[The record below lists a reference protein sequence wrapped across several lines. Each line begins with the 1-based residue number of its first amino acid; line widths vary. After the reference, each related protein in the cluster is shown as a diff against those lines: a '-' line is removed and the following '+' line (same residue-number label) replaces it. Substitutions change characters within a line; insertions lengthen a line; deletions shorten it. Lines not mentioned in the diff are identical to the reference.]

1 MESGLGLVELKGN
14 IDVKRIAIYSF
25 SKLIFF
31 TLSHKAVILIFVSYF
46 FDNVDF
52 HWKLGLTAD
61 KSTDHGKLV
70 STCQATEY
78 E

>member
-14 IDVKRIAIYSF
+14 IDVKRIAIHSF

-31 TLSHKAVILIFVSYF
+31 TLSHKAVILIFASYF
-46 FDNVDF
+46 FDNVNF
-52 HWKLGLTAD
+52 YRKLGRYAD

-70 STCQATEY
+70 WTCQSTEY

>member
-25 SKLIFF
+25 SKLIIF

-52 HWKLGLTAD
+52 H
-61 KSTDHGKLV
+61 
-70 STCQATEY
+70 
-78 E
+78 